1 MIATVSLRLLHPI
14 FQWVLGTIL
23 YMGRSAVVTLSQSW
37 PVSGFQADGDR
48 LEEALGE
55 GRLERVDVDRGVD
68 RVLGS
73 ANGPS
78 ARFG

>member
-1 MIATVSLRLLHPI
+1 VISATSLGFHN
-14 FQWVLGTIL
+14 
-23 YMGRSAVVTLSQSW
+23 SAVVTLSQSW

>member
-37 PVSGFQADGDR
+37 PVSGCASR
-48 LEEALGE
+48 
-55 GRLERVDVDRGVD
+55 R
-68 RVLGS
+68 
-73 ANGPS
+73 
-78 ARFG
+78 